1 MDKFDYITATIEEEK
16 VRVEKIIKYLKENNL
31 VDELPE
37 YQERYNNILKYLT
50 AKERYFKVLESVKLD
65 KEKLEEL
72 NRIKD
77 EYEVD
82 NILLED
88 TLLSKFNEDT
98 FGKYRNVLYEDIKNQ
113 DKEVQ
118 DILYLLLEKQSNYS
132 ELVIKRDRLKD
143 KIDKNKYPKTY
154 NTLYS
159 QDIIIEK
166 QDSILE
172 KIFVVENSIKIE
184 KDKLSSIEDS
194 VMTDSILKLLYEFW
208 IVNSYDPSKVD
219 KTKLFITNK
228 TFTSYKNNIPEVK
241 KEVVPPKEEYKE
253 IKLDNLKLPGLDEKK
268 KVNRPLVYAILGV
281 TLLVLAVSGSAYA
294 FFTAQATSDQ
304 FSGNTID
311 VQIKKPV
318 VTLVVGDKTKG
329 LIPIHD
335 GSVTGHTTN
344 QLTTAVSGTNK
355 CVDKNGYMVCHVYK
369 VTLSNEGS
377 TATTV
382 DTSITLNTGGAAN
395 VTWAKMTNQTTFG
408 SLKGTDN
415 SLAKGTALSANGTA
429 DLYFVV
435 YLKNTGSDQTGTDA
449 GKTYKGTVTVV
460 ASTGSTLE
468 AQF

>member
-16 VRVEKIIKYLKENNL
+16 IRVEKIIKYLKENNL

-132 ELVIKRDRLKD
+132 ELVIKRDRLKG

-194 VMTDSILKLLYEFW
+194 VMTDSRLKLLYEFW

-253 IKLDNLKLPGLDEKK
+253 IKIDNLKLPGLDEEK
-268 KVNRPLVYAILGV
+268 P
-281 TLLVLAVSGSAYA
+281 
-294 FFTAQATSDQ
+294 
-304 FSGNTID
+304 ID
-311 VQIKKPV
+311 I
-318 VTLVVGDKTKG
+318 
-329 LIPIHD
+329 D
-335 GSVTGHTTN
+335 G
-344 QLTTAVSGTNK
+344 K
-355 CVDKNGYMVCHVYK
+355 D
-369 VTLSNEGS
+369 
-377 TATTV
+377 
-382 DTSITLNTGGAAN
+382 
-395 VTWAKMTNQTTFG
+395 
-408 SLKGTDN
+408 
-415 SLAKGTALSANGTA
+415 
-429 DLYFVV
+429 
-435 YLKNTGSDQTGTDA
+435 YLK
-449 GKTYKGTVTVV
+449 
-460 ASTGSTLE
+460 
-468 AQF
+468 

>member
-37 YQERYNNILKYLT
+37 YQERYNNILKYLA

-65 KEKLEEL
+65 KDKLEEL

-253 IKLDNLKLPGLDEKK
+253 IKIDNLKLPGLDEEK
-268 KVNRPLVYAILGV
+268 P
-281 TLLVLAVSGSAYA
+281 
-294 FFTAQATSDQ
+294 
-304 FSGNTID
+304 ID
-311 VQIKKPV
+311 I
-318 VTLVVGDKTKG
+318 
-329 LIPIHD
+329 D
-335 GSVTGHTTN
+335 G
-344 QLTTAVSGTNK
+344 K
-355 CVDKNGYMVCHVYK
+355 D
-369 VTLSNEGS
+369 
-377 TATTV
+377 
-382 DTSITLNTGGAAN
+382 
-395 VTWAKMTNQTTFG
+395 
-408 SLKGTDN
+408 
-415 SLAKGTALSANGTA
+415 
-429 DLYFVV
+429 
-435 YLKNTGSDQTGTDA
+435 YLK
-449 GKTYKGTVTVV
+449 
-460 ASTGSTLE
+460 
-468 AQF
+468 

>member
-88 TLLSKFNEDT
+88 TLLAKFNEDT
-98 FGKYRNVLYEDIKNQ
+98 LGKYRNVLYEDIKYQ
-113 DKEVQ
+113 DKSIQ

-132 ELVIKRDRLKD
+132 ELVIKRNRLKD

-253 IKLDNLKLPGLDEKK
+253 IKIDNLKLPGLDEEK
-268 KVNRPLVYAILGV
+268 P
-281 TLLVLAVSGSAYA
+281 
-294 FFTAQATSDQ
+294 
-304 FSGNTID
+304 ID
-311 VQIKKPV
+311 I
-318 VTLVVGDKTKG
+318 
-329 LIPIHD
+329 D
-335 GSVTGHTTN
+335 G
-344 QLTTAVSGTNK
+344 K
-355 CVDKNGYMVCHVYK
+355 D
-369 VTLSNEGS
+369 
-377 TATTV
+377 
-382 DTSITLNTGGAAN
+382 
-395 VTWAKMTNQTTFG
+395 
-408 SLKGTDN
+408 
-415 SLAKGTALSANGTA
+415 
-429 DLYFVV
+429 
-435 YLKNTGSDQTGTDA
+435 YLK
-449 GKTYKGTVTVV
+449 
-460 ASTGSTLE
+460 
-468 AQF
+468 

>member
-16 VRVEKIIKYLKENNL
+16 IRVEKIIKYLKENNL

-132 ELVIKRDRLKD
+132 ELVIKRDRLKG

-253 IKLDNLKLPGLDEKK
+253 IKIDNLKLPGLDEEKPI
-268 KVNRPLVYAILGV
+268 V
-281 TLLVLAVSGSAYA
+281 
-294 FFTAQATSDQ
+294 
-304 FSGNTID
+304 ID
-311 VQIKKPV
+311 GK
-318 VTLVVGDKTKG
+318 D
-329 LIPIHD
+329 
-335 GSVTGHTTN
+335 
-344 QLTTAVSGTNK
+344 
-355 CVDKNGYMVCHVYK
+355 
-369 VTLSNEGS
+369 
-377 TATTV
+377 
-382 DTSITLNTGGAAN
+382 
-395 VTWAKMTNQTTFG
+395 
-408 SLKGTDN
+408 
-415 SLAKGTALSANGTA
+415 
-429 DLYFVV
+429 
-435 YLKNTGSDQTGTDA
+435 YLK
-449 GKTYKGTVTVV
+449 
-460 ASTGSTLE
+460 
-468 AQF
+468 

>member
-16 VRVEKIIKYLKENNL
+16 IRVEKIIKYLKENNL

-132 ELVIKRDRLKD
+132 ELVIKRDRLKG

-219 KTKLFITNK
+219 KTKLFITDK

-253 IKLDNLKLPGLDEKK
+253 IKIDNLKLPGLDEEK
-268 KVNRPLVYAILGV
+268 P
-281 TLLVLAVSGSAYA
+281 
-294 FFTAQATSDQ
+294 
-304 FSGNTID
+304 ID
-311 VQIKKPV
+311 I
-318 VTLVVGDKTKG
+318 
-329 LIPIHD
+329 D
-335 GSVTGHTTN
+335 G
-344 QLTTAVSGTNK
+344 K
-355 CVDKNGYMVCHVYK
+355 D
-369 VTLSNEGS
+369 
-377 TATTV
+377 
-382 DTSITLNTGGAAN
+382 
-395 VTWAKMTNQTTFG
+395 
-408 SLKGTDN
+408 
-415 SLAKGTALSANGTA
+415 
-429 DLYFVV
+429 
-435 YLKNTGSDQTGTDA
+435 YLK
-449 GKTYKGTVTVV
+449 
-460 ASTGSTLE
+460 
-468 AQF
+468 

>member
-16 VRVEKIIKYLKENNL
+16 IRVEKIIKYLKENNL

-132 ELVIKRDRLKD
+132 ELVIKRDRLKG

-228 TFTSYKNNIPEVK
+228 TFTSYKNNIPEIK

-253 IKLDNLKLPGLDEKK
+253 IKIDNLKLPGLDEEK
-268 KVNRPLVYAILGV
+268 P
-281 TLLVLAVSGSAYA
+281 
-294 FFTAQATSDQ
+294 
-304 FSGNTID
+304 ID
-311 VQIKKPV
+311 I
-318 VTLVVGDKTKG
+318 
-329 LIPIHD
+329 D
-335 GSVTGHTTN
+335 G
-344 QLTTAVSGTNK
+344 K
-355 CVDKNGYMVCHVYK
+355 D
-369 VTLSNEGS
+369 
-377 TATTV
+377 
-382 DTSITLNTGGAAN
+382 
-395 VTWAKMTNQTTFG
+395 
-408 SLKGTDN
+408 
-415 SLAKGTALSANGTA
+415 
-429 DLYFVV
+429 
-435 YLKNTGSDQTGTDA
+435 YLK
-449 GKTYKGTVTVV
+449 
-460 ASTGSTLE
+460 
-468 AQF
+468 

>member
-154 NTLYS
+154 NTLYA

-194 VMTDSILKLLYEFW
+194 IMTDSILKLLYEFW

-228 TFTSYKNNIPEVK
+228 TFTSYKNNISEVK

-253 IKLDNLKLPGLDEKK
+253 IKLDNLKLPGLDEEK
-268 KVNRPLVYAILGV
+268 P
-281 TLLVLAVSGSAYA
+281 
-294 FFTAQATSDQ
+294 
-304 FSGNTID
+304 ID
-311 VQIKKPV
+311 I
-318 VTLVVGDKTKG
+318 
-329 LIPIHD
+329 D
-335 GSVTGHTTN
+335 G
-344 QLTTAVSGTNK
+344 K
-355 CVDKNGYMVCHVYK
+355 D
-369 VTLSNEGS
+369 
-377 TATTV
+377 
-382 DTSITLNTGGAAN
+382 
-395 VTWAKMTNQTTFG
+395 
-408 SLKGTDN
+408 
-415 SLAKGTALSANGTA
+415 
-429 DLYFVV
+429 
-435 YLKNTGSDQTGTDA
+435 YLK
-449 GKTYKGTVTVV
+449 
-460 ASTGSTLE
+460 
-468 AQF
+468 

>member
-31 VDELPE
+31 VYELPE

-132 ELVIKRDRLKD
+132 ELVIKRDRLKG

-228 TFTSYKNNIPEVK
+228 TFTSCKNNIPEVK

-253 IKLDNLKLPGLDEKK
+253 IKIDNLKLPGLDEEK
-268 KVNRPLVYAILGV
+268 P
-281 TLLVLAVSGSAYA
+281 
-294 FFTAQATSDQ
+294 
-304 FSGNTID
+304 ID
-311 VQIKKPV
+311 I
-318 VTLVVGDKTKG
+318 
-329 LIPIHD
+329 D
-335 GSVTGHTTN
+335 G
-344 QLTTAVSGTNK
+344 K
-355 CVDKNGYMVCHVYK
+355 D
-369 VTLSNEGS
+369 
-377 TATTV
+377 
-382 DTSITLNTGGAAN
+382 
-395 VTWAKMTNQTTFG
+395 
-408 SLKGTDN
+408 
-415 SLAKGTALSANGTA
+415 
-429 DLYFVV
+429 
-435 YLKNTGSDQTGTDA
+435 YLK
-449 GKTYKGTVTVV
+449 
-460 ASTGSTLE
+460 
-468 AQF
+468 

>member
-16 VRVEKIIKYLKENNL
+16 IRVEKIIKYLKENNL

-82 NILLED
+82 NILLEN

-113 DKEVQ
+113 DKDVQ

-132 ELVIKRDRLKD
+132 ELVIKRDRLKG

-253 IKLDNLKLPGLDEKK
+253 IKIDNLKLPGLDEEK
-268 KVNRPLVYAILGV
+268 P
-281 TLLVLAVSGSAYA
+281 
-294 FFTAQATSDQ
+294 
-304 FSGNTID
+304 ID
-311 VQIKKPV
+311 I
-318 VTLVVGDKTKG
+318 
-329 LIPIHD
+329 D
-335 GSVTGHTTN
+335 G
-344 QLTTAVSGTNK
+344 K
-355 CVDKNGYMVCHVYK
+355 D
-369 VTLSNEGS
+369 
-377 TATTV
+377 
-382 DTSITLNTGGAAN
+382 
-395 VTWAKMTNQTTFG
+395 
-408 SLKGTDN
+408 
-415 SLAKGTALSANGTA
+415 
-429 DLYFVV
+429 
-435 YLKNTGSDQTGTDA
+435 YLK
-449 GKTYKGTVTVV
+449 
-460 ASTGSTLE
+460 
-468 AQF
+468 

>member
-37 YQERYNNILKYLT
+37 YQERYNSILKYLT

-132 ELVIKRDRLKD
+132 ELVIKRDRLKG

-253 IKLDNLKLPGLDEKK
+253 IKIDNLKLPGLDEEK
-268 KVNRPLVYAILGV
+268 P
-281 TLLVLAVSGSAYA
+281 
-294 FFTAQATSDQ
+294 
-304 FSGNTID
+304 ID
-311 VQIKKPV
+311 I
-318 VTLVVGDKTKG
+318 
-329 LIPIHD
+329 D
-335 GSVTGHTTN
+335 G
-344 QLTTAVSGTNK
+344 K
-355 CVDKNGYMVCHVYK
+355 D
-369 VTLSNEGS
+369 
-377 TATTV
+377 
-382 DTSITLNTGGAAN
+382 
-395 VTWAKMTNQTTFG
+395 
-408 SLKGTDN
+408 
-415 SLAKGTALSANGTA
+415 
-429 DLYFVV
+429 
-435 YLKNTGSDQTGTDA
+435 YLK
-449 GKTYKGTVTVV
+449 
-460 ASTGSTLE
+460 
-468 AQF
+468 

>member
-16 VRVEKIIKYLKENNL
+16 VRVEKIIKYLRENNL

-132 ELVIKRDRLKD
+132 ELVIKRDRLKG

-253 IKLDNLKLPGLDEKK
+253 IKIDNLKLPGLDEEK
-268 KVNRPLVYAILGV
+268 P
-281 TLLVLAVSGSAYA
+281 
-294 FFTAQATSDQ
+294 
-304 FSGNTID
+304 ID
-311 VQIKKPV
+311 I
-318 VTLVVGDKTKG
+318 
-329 LIPIHD
+329 D
-335 GSVTGHTTN
+335 G
-344 QLTTAVSGTNK
+344 K
-355 CVDKNGYMVCHVYK
+355 D
-369 VTLSNEGS
+369 
-377 TATTV
+377 
-382 DTSITLNTGGAAN
+382 
-395 VTWAKMTNQTTFG
+395 
-408 SLKGTDN
+408 
-415 SLAKGTALSANGTA
+415 
-429 DLYFVV
+429 
-435 YLKNTGSDQTGTDA
+435 YLK
-449 GKTYKGTVTVV
+449 
-460 ASTGSTLE
+460 
-468 AQF
+468 

>member
-194 VMTDSILKLLYEFW
+194 IMTDSILKLLYEFW

-253 IKLDNLKLPGLDEKK
+253 IKIDNLKLPGLDEEK
-268 KVNRPLVYAILGV
+268 P
-281 TLLVLAVSGSAYA
+281 
-294 FFTAQATSDQ
+294 
-304 FSGNTID
+304 ID
-311 VQIKKPV
+311 I
-318 VTLVVGDKTKG
+318 
-329 LIPIHD
+329 D
-335 GSVTGHTTN
+335 G
-344 QLTTAVSGTNK
+344 K
-355 CVDKNGYMVCHVYK
+355 D
-369 VTLSNEGS
+369 
-377 TATTV
+377 
-382 DTSITLNTGGAAN
+382 
-395 VTWAKMTNQTTFG
+395 
-408 SLKGTDN
+408 
-415 SLAKGTALSANGTA
+415 
-429 DLYFVV
+429 
-435 YLKNTGSDQTGTDA
+435 YLK
-449 GKTYKGTVTVV
+449 
-460 ASTGSTLE
+460 
-468 AQF
+468 

>member
-50 AKERYFKVLESVKLD
+50 AKERYLKVLESVKLD

-132 ELVIKRDRLKD
+132 ELVIKRDRLKG

-253 IKLDNLKLPGLDEKK
+253 IKIDNLKLPGLDEEK
-268 KVNRPLVYAILGV
+268 P
-281 TLLVLAVSGSAYA
+281 
-294 FFTAQATSDQ
+294 
-304 FSGNTID
+304 ID
-311 VQIKKPV
+311 I
-318 VTLVVGDKTKG
+318 
-329 LIPIHD
+329 D
-335 GSVTGHTTN
+335 G
-344 QLTTAVSGTNK
+344 K
-355 CVDKNGYMVCHVYK
+355 D
-369 VTLSNEGS
+369 
-377 TATTV
+377 
-382 DTSITLNTGGAAN
+382 
-395 VTWAKMTNQTTFG
+395 
-408 SLKGTDN
+408 
-415 SLAKGTALSANGTA
+415 
-429 DLYFVV
+429 
-435 YLKNTGSDQTGTDA
+435 YLK
-449 GKTYKGTVTVV
+449 
-460 ASTGSTLE
+460 
-468 AQF
+468 

>member
-16 VRVEKIIKYLKENNL
+16 IRVEKIIKYLKENNL

-118 DILYLLLEKQSNYS
+118 DILYLLLEKQS
-132 ELVIKRDRLKD
+132 
-143 KIDKNKYPKTY
+143 KNKYPKTY

-253 IKLDNLKLPGLDEKK
+253 IKIDNLKLPGLDEEK
-268 KVNRPLVYAILGV
+268 P
-281 TLLVLAVSGSAYA
+281 
-294 FFTAQATSDQ
+294 
-304 FSGNTID
+304 ID
-311 VQIKKPV
+311 I
-318 VTLVVGDKTKG
+318 
-329 LIPIHD
+329 D
-335 GSVTGHTTN
+335 G
-344 QLTTAVSGTNK
+344 K
-355 CVDKNGYMVCHVYK
+355 D
-369 VTLSNEGS
+369 
-377 TATTV
+377 
-382 DTSITLNTGGAAN
+382 
-395 VTWAKMTNQTTFG
+395 
-408 SLKGTDN
+408 
-415 SLAKGTALSANGTA
+415 
-429 DLYFVV
+429 
-435 YLKNTGSDQTGTDA
+435 YLK
-449 GKTYKGTVTVV
+449 
-460 ASTGSTLE
+460 
-468 AQF
+468 

>member
-31 VDELPE
+31 LDELPE

-50 AKERYFKVLESVKLD
+50 AKERYFKVLESIKVD

-113 DKEVQ
+113 DKDVQ
-118 DILYLLLEKQSNYS
+118 DLLYLLLEKQSNYG

-143 KIDKNKYPKTY
+143 RLDKNKYPKTY

-253 IKLDNLKLPGLDEKK
+253 IKLDNLKLPGLDEEK
-268 KVNRPLVYAILGV
+268 P
-281 TLLVLAVSGSAYA
+281 
-294 FFTAQATSDQ
+294 
-304 FSGNTID
+304 ID
-311 VQIKKPV
+311 I
-318 VTLVVGDKTKG
+318 
-329 LIPIHD
+329 D
-335 GSVTGHTTN
+335 G
-344 QLTTAVSGTNK
+344 K
-355 CVDKNGYMVCHVYK
+355 D
-369 VTLSNEGS
+369 
-377 TATTV
+377 
-382 DTSITLNTGGAAN
+382 
-395 VTWAKMTNQTTFG
+395 
-408 SLKGTDN
+408 
-415 SLAKGTALSANGTA
+415 
-429 DLYFVV
+429 
-435 YLKNTGSDQTGTDA
+435 YLK
-449 GKTYKGTVTVV
+449 
-460 ASTGSTLE
+460 
-468 AQF
+468 

>member
-50 AKERYFKVLESVKLD
+50 AKERYSKVLESIKLD
-65 KEKLEEL
+65 KEKIEEL

-77 EYEVD
+77 EFELD

-143 KIDKNKYPKTY
+143 RIDKNKYPKTY

-194 VMTDSILKLLYEFW
+194 IMTDSILKLLYEFW

-228 TFTSYKNNIPEVK
+228 TFTSYKNNISEVK

-253 IKLDNLKLPGLDEKK
+253 IKIDNLKLPGLDEEK
-268 KVNRPLVYAILGV
+268 P
-281 TLLVLAVSGSAYA
+281 
-294 FFTAQATSDQ
+294 
-304 FSGNTID
+304 ID
-311 VQIKKPV
+311 I
-318 VTLVVGDKTKG
+318 
-329 LIPIHD
+329 D
-335 GSVTGHTTN
+335 G
-344 QLTTAVSGTNK
+344 K
-355 CVDKNGYMVCHVYK
+355 D
-369 VTLSNEGS
+369 
-377 TATTV
+377 
-382 DTSITLNTGGAAN
+382 
-395 VTWAKMTNQTTFG
+395 
-408 SLKGTDN
+408 
-415 SLAKGTALSANGTA
+415 
-429 DLYFVV
+429 
-435 YLKNTGSDQTGTDA
+435 YLK
-449 GKTYKGTVTVV
+449 
-460 ASTGSTLE
+460 
-468 AQF
+468 

>member
-16 VRVEKIIKYLKENNL
+16 IRVEKIIKYLKENNL

-50 AKERYFKVLESVKLD
+50 AKERYFKVLESVQVD

-113 DKEVQ
+113 DKDVQ
-118 DILYLLLEKQSNYS
+118 DLLYLLLEKQSNYS

-253 IKLDNLKLPGLDEKK
+253 IKIDNLKLPGLDEEK
-268 KVNRPLVYAILGV
+268 P
-281 TLLVLAVSGSAYA
+281 
-294 FFTAQATSDQ
+294 
-304 FSGNTID
+304 ID
-311 VQIKKPV
+311 I
-318 VTLVVGDKTKG
+318 
-329 LIPIHD
+329 D
-335 GSVTGHTTN
+335 G
-344 QLTTAVSGTNK
+344 K
-355 CVDKNGYMVCHVYK
+355 D
-369 VTLSNEGS
+369 
-377 TATTV
+377 
-382 DTSITLNTGGAAN
+382 
-395 VTWAKMTNQTTFG
+395 
-408 SLKGTDN
+408 
-415 SLAKGTALSANGTA
+415 
-429 DLYFVV
+429 
-435 YLKNTGSDQTGTDA
+435 YLK
-449 GKTYKGTVTVV
+449 
-460 ASTGSTLE
+460 
-468 AQF
+468 

>member
-16 VRVEKIIKYLKENNL
+16 VRVEKTIKYLKENNL

-253 IKLDNLKLPGLDEKK
+253 IKIDNLKLPGLDEEK
-268 KVNRPLVYAILGV
+268 P
-281 TLLVLAVSGSAYA
+281 
-294 FFTAQATSDQ
+294 
-304 FSGNTID
+304 ID
-311 VQIKKPV
+311 I
-318 VTLVVGDKTKG
+318 
-329 LIPIHD
+329 D
-335 GSVTGHTTN
+335 G
-344 QLTTAVSGTNK
+344 K
-355 CVDKNGYMVCHVYK
+355 D
-369 VTLSNEGS
+369 
-377 TATTV
+377 
-382 DTSITLNTGGAAN
+382 
-395 VTWAKMTNQTTFG
+395 
-408 SLKGTDN
+408 
-415 SLAKGTALSANGTA
+415 
-429 DLYFVV
+429 
-435 YLKNTGSDQTGTDA
+435 YLK
-449 GKTYKGTVTVV
+449 
-460 ASTGSTLE
+460 
-468 AQF
+468 

>member
-132 ELVIKRDRLKD
+132 ELVIKRDRLKG

-228 TFTSYKNNIPEVK
+228 TFTSYKNNIPEIK

-253 IKLDNLKLPGLDEKK
+253 IKIDNLKLPGLDEEK
-268 KVNRPLVYAILGV
+268 P
-281 TLLVLAVSGSAYA
+281 
-294 FFTAQATSDQ
+294 
-304 FSGNTID
+304 ID
-311 VQIKKPV
+311 I
-318 VTLVVGDKTKG
+318 
-329 LIPIHD
+329 D
-335 GSVTGHTTN
+335 G
-344 QLTTAVSGTNK
+344 K
-355 CVDKNGYMVCHVYK
+355 D
-369 VTLSNEGS
+369 
-377 TATTV
+377 
-382 DTSITLNTGGAAN
+382 
-395 VTWAKMTNQTTFG
+395 
-408 SLKGTDN
+408 
-415 SLAKGTALSANGTA
+415 
-429 DLYFVV
+429 
-435 YLKNTGSDQTGTDA
+435 YLK
-449 GKTYKGTVTVV
+449 
-460 ASTGSTLE
+460 
-468 AQF
+468 

>member
-1 MDKFDYITATIEEEK
+1 MEKFDYITATIEEEK
-16 VRVEKIIKYLKENNL
+16 IRVEKIIKYLKENNL

-132 ELVIKRDRLKD
+132 ELVIKRDRLKG

-253 IKLDNLKLPGLDEKK
+253 IKIDNLKLPGLDEEK
-268 KVNRPLVYAILGV
+268 P
-281 TLLVLAVSGSAYA
+281 
-294 FFTAQATSDQ
+294 
-304 FSGNTID
+304 ID
-311 VQIKKPV
+311 I
-318 VTLVVGDKTKG
+318 
-329 LIPIHD
+329 D
-335 GSVTGHTTN
+335 G
-344 QLTTAVSGTNK
+344 K
-355 CVDKNGYMVCHVYK
+355 D
-369 VTLSNEGS
+369 
-377 TATTV
+377 
-382 DTSITLNTGGAAN
+382 
-395 VTWAKMTNQTTFG
+395 
-408 SLKGTDN
+408 
-415 SLAKGTALSANGTA
+415 
-429 DLYFVV
+429 
-435 YLKNTGSDQTGTDA
+435 YLK
-449 GKTYKGTVTVV
+449 
-460 ASTGSTLE
+460 
-468 AQF
+468 

>member
-118 DILYLLLEKQSNYS
+118 DILYLLLEKQSNYI
-132 ELVIKRDRLKD
+132 ELVIKRDRLKG

-194 VMTDSILKLLYEFW
+194 VMKDSILKLLYEFW

-241 KEVVPPKEEYKE
+241 KEVVPPKEKYKE
-253 IKLDNLKLPGLDEKK
+253 IKIDNLKLPGLDEEK
-268 KVNRPLVYAILGV
+268 P
-281 TLLVLAVSGSAYA
+281 
-294 FFTAQATSDQ
+294 
-304 FSGNTID
+304 ID
-311 VQIKKPV
+311 I
-318 VTLVVGDKTKG
+318 
-329 LIPIHD
+329 D
-335 GSVTGHTTN
+335 G
-344 QLTTAVSGTNK
+344 K
-355 CVDKNGYMVCHVYK
+355 D
-369 VTLSNEGS
+369 
-377 TATTV
+377 
-382 DTSITLNTGGAAN
+382 
-395 VTWAKMTNQTTFG
+395 
-408 SLKGTDN
+408 
-415 SLAKGTALSANGTA
+415 
-429 DLYFVV
+429 
-435 YLKNTGSDQTGTDA
+435 YLK
-449 GKTYKGTVTVV
+449 
-460 ASTGSTLE
+460 
-468 AQF
+468 

>member
-16 VRVEKIIKYLKENNL
+16 IRVEKIIKYLKENNL

-113 DKEVQ
+113 DKDVQ

-132 ELVIKRDRLKD
+132 ELVIKRDRLKG

-159 QDIIIEK
+159 QDFIIEK

-253 IKLDNLKLPGLDEKK
+253 IKIDNLKLPGLDEEK
-268 KVNRPLVYAILGV
+268 P
-281 TLLVLAVSGSAYA
+281 
-294 FFTAQATSDQ
+294 
-304 FSGNTID
+304 ID
-311 VQIKKPV
+311 I
-318 VTLVVGDKTKG
+318 
-329 LIPIHD
+329 D
-335 GSVTGHTTN
+335 G
-344 QLTTAVSGTNK
+344 K
-355 CVDKNGYMVCHVYK
+355 D
-369 VTLSNEGS
+369 
-377 TATTV
+377 
-382 DTSITLNTGGAAN
+382 
-395 VTWAKMTNQTTFG
+395 
-408 SLKGTDN
+408 
-415 SLAKGTALSANGTA
+415 
-429 DLYFVV
+429 
-435 YLKNTGSDQTGTDA
+435 YLK
-449 GKTYKGTVTVV
+449 
-460 ASTGSTLE
+460 
-468 AQF
+468 

>member
-31 VDELPE
+31 LDELPE

-50 AKERYFKVLESVKLD
+50 AKERYFKVLESIKVD

-113 DKEVQ
+113 DKDVQ
-118 DILYLLLEKQSNYS
+118 DLLYLLLEKQSNYG

-143 KIDKNKYPKTY
+143 RLDKNKYPKTY
-154 NTLYS
+154 STLYS

-166 QDSILE
+166 QNSILE

-253 IKLDNLKLPGLDEKK
+253 IKIDNLKLPGLDEEK
-268 KVNRPLVYAILGV
+268 PI
-281 TLLVLAVSGSAYA
+281 S
-294 FFTAQATSDQ
+294 
-304 FSGNTID
+304 ID
-311 VQIKKPV
+311 GK
-318 VTLVVGDKTKG
+318 
-329 LIPIHD
+329 
-335 GSVTGHTTN
+335 
-344 QLTTAVSGTNK
+344 
-355 CVDKNGYMVCHVYK
+355 
-369 VTLSNEGS
+369 E
-377 TATTV
+377 
-382 DTSITLNTGGAAN
+382 
-395 VTWAKMTNQTTFG
+395 
-408 SLKGTDN
+408 
-415 SLAKGTALSANGTA
+415 
-429 DLYFVV
+429 
-435 YLKNTGSDQTGTDA
+435 YLK
-449 GKTYKGTVTVV
+449 
-460 ASTGSTLE
+460 
-468 AQF
+468 

>member
-50 AKERYFKVLESVKLD
+50 AKERYFKVLESIKVD

-113 DKEVQ
+113 DKDVQ
-118 DILYLLLEKQSNYS
+118 DLLYLLLEKQSNYG

-143 KIDKNKYPKTY
+143 RLDKNKYPKTY

-166 QDSILE
+166 QNSILE

-253 IKLDNLKLPGLDEKK
+253 IKLDNLKLPGLDEEK
-268 KVNRPLVYAILGV
+268 P
-281 TLLVLAVSGSAYA
+281 
-294 FFTAQATSDQ
+294 
-304 FSGNTID
+304 ID
-311 VQIKKPV
+311 I
-318 VTLVVGDKTKG
+318 
-329 LIPIHD
+329 D
-335 GSVTGHTTN
+335 G
-344 QLTTAVSGTNK
+344 K
-355 CVDKNGYMVCHVYK
+355 D
-369 VTLSNEGS
+369 
-377 TATTV
+377 
-382 DTSITLNTGGAAN
+382 
-395 VTWAKMTNQTTFG
+395 
-408 SLKGTDN
+408 
-415 SLAKGTALSANGTA
+415 
-429 DLYFVV
+429 
-435 YLKNTGSDQTGTDA
+435 YLK
-449 GKTYKGTVTVV
+449 
-460 ASTGSTLE
+460 
-468 AQF
+468 

>member
-37 YQERYNNILKYLT
+37 HQERYNNILKYLT

-132 ELVIKRDRLKD
+132 ELVIKRDRLKG

-253 IKLDNLKLPGLDEKK
+253 IKIDNLKLPGLDEEK
-268 KVNRPLVYAILGV
+268 P
-281 TLLVLAVSGSAYA
+281 
-294 FFTAQATSDQ
+294 
-304 FSGNTID
+304 ID
-311 VQIKKPV
+311 I
-318 VTLVVGDKTKG
+318 
-329 LIPIHD
+329 D
-335 GSVTGHTTN
+335 G
-344 QLTTAVSGTNK
+344 K
-355 CVDKNGYMVCHVYK
+355 D
-369 VTLSNEGS
+369 
-377 TATTV
+377 
-382 DTSITLNTGGAAN
+382 
-395 VTWAKMTNQTTFG
+395 
-408 SLKGTDN
+408 
-415 SLAKGTALSANGTA
+415 
-429 DLYFVV
+429 
-435 YLKNTGSDQTGTDA
+435 YLK
-449 GKTYKGTVTVV
+449 
-460 ASTGSTLE
+460 
-468 AQF
+468 

>member
-50 AKERYFKVLESVKLD
+50 AKERYSKVLESIKLD

-98 FGKYRNVLYEDIKNQ
+98 FGKYRNVLYEDIKYQ

-143 KIDKNKYPKTY
+143 RIDKNKYPKTY

-194 VMTDSILKLLYEFW
+194 IMTDSILKLLYEFW

-253 IKLDNLKLPGLDEKK
+253 IKLDNLKLPGLDEEK
-268 KVNRPLVYAILGV
+268 P
-281 TLLVLAVSGSAYA
+281 
-294 FFTAQATSDQ
+294 
-304 FSGNTID
+304 ID
-311 VQIKKPV
+311 I
-318 VTLVVGDKTKG
+318 
-329 LIPIHD
+329 D
-335 GSVTGHTTN
+335 G
-344 QLTTAVSGTNK
+344 K
-355 CVDKNGYMVCHVYK
+355 D
-369 VTLSNEGS
+369 
-377 TATTV
+377 
-382 DTSITLNTGGAAN
+382 
-395 VTWAKMTNQTTFG
+395 
-408 SLKGTDN
+408 
-415 SLAKGTALSANGTA
+415 
-429 DLYFVV
+429 
-435 YLKNTGSDQTGTDA
+435 YLK
-449 GKTYKGTVTVV
+449 
-460 ASTGSTLE
+460 
-468 AQF
+468 

>member
-132 ELVIKRDRLKD
+132 ELVIKRDRLKG

-208 IVNSYDPSKVD
+208 IVNSYDLSKVD

-253 IKLDNLKLPGLDEKK
+253 IKIDNLKLPGLDEEK
-268 KVNRPLVYAILGV
+268 P
-281 TLLVLAVSGSAYA
+281 
-294 FFTAQATSDQ
+294 
-304 FSGNTID
+304 ID
-311 VQIKKPV
+311 I
-318 VTLVVGDKTKG
+318 
-329 LIPIHD
+329 D
-335 GSVTGHTTN
+335 G
-344 QLTTAVSGTNK
+344 K
-355 CVDKNGYMVCHVYK
+355 D
-369 VTLSNEGS
+369 
-377 TATTV
+377 
-382 DTSITLNTGGAAN
+382 
-395 VTWAKMTNQTTFG
+395 
-408 SLKGTDN
+408 
-415 SLAKGTALSANGTA
+415 
-429 DLYFVV
+429 
-435 YLKNTGSDQTGTDA
+435 YLK
-449 GKTYKGTVTVV
+449 
-460 ASTGSTLE
+460 
-468 AQF
+468 

>member
-16 VRVEKIIKYLKENNL
+16 IRVEKIIKYLKENNL

-82 NILLED
+82 NLLLED

-132 ELVIKRDRLKD
+132 ELVIKRDRLKG

-253 IKLDNLKLPGLDEKK
+253 IKIDNLKLPGLDEEK
-268 KVNRPLVYAILGV
+268 P
-281 TLLVLAVSGSAYA
+281 
-294 FFTAQATSDQ
+294 
-304 FSGNTID
+304 ID
-311 VQIKKPV
+311 I
-318 VTLVVGDKTKG
+318 
-329 LIPIHD
+329 D
-335 GSVTGHTTN
+335 G
-344 QLTTAVSGTNK
+344 K
-355 CVDKNGYMVCHVYK
+355 D
-369 VTLSNEGS
+369 
-377 TATTV
+377 
-382 DTSITLNTGGAAN
+382 
-395 VTWAKMTNQTTFG
+395 
-408 SLKGTDN
+408 
-415 SLAKGTALSANGTA
+415 
-429 DLYFVV
+429 
-435 YLKNTGSDQTGTDA
+435 YLK
-449 GKTYKGTVTVV
+449 
-460 ASTGSTLE
+460 
-468 AQF
+468 